1 MKTQEERKR
10 KMLLVLP
17 LLLLP
22 FLALAFYALG
32 GGKGNFAN
40 GNPQISKG
48 LNTTLPGA
56 QLQHEKAQDKMA
68 LYDKAMRDSA
78 AAKSRASGNAF
89 AALGWDTSGQ
99 GQTNKSLPAHSA
111 QVNEAK
117 INQKLA
123 EINRQ
128 ISQPEPVAHYPNNY
142 SNTNS
147 ASPDL
152 DRMEKLIKSKERGNT
167 PDPEMKQLNT
177 MLDKIMQIQNP
188 GLAKAKQT
196 DKPVS
201 KDSAFKAI
209 PAMID
214 GNQKVMNGGVVRLRL
229 QDSIRINGVT
239 FPKGQSL
246 SGSCT
251 VTNQRLLLDIKN
263 IRLGTSIL
271 PVNLTVFSL
280 DGMQGIN
287 APEAELGGAAGD
299 GANGALENMEFLSMD
314 QSVSTQAATAGIN
327 AAKGLLG
334 KKVKKIRI
342 KLKGGVTVLLRNNK

>member
-32 GGKGNFAN
+32 GGKGNLTN
-40 GNPQISKG
+40 GNQQISKG

-78 AAKSRASGNAF
+78 AAKSRAGGNAF
-89 AALGWDTSGQ
+89 AALGWDTSRQ
-99 GQTNKSLPAHSA
+99 GQTYKSTPAIGA
-111 QVNEAK
+111 QANETK

-128 ISQPEPVAHYPNNY
+128 ISQPEPVAHYQNNY

-152 DRMEKLIKSKERGNT
+152 DRMEKLIKSKEHGNT

-214 GNQKVMNGGVVRLRL
+214 GNQKVMNGGVVKLRL
-229 QDSIRINGVT
+229 QDTIRINGVI

-334 KKVKKIRI
+334 KKVKKIRV

>member
-10 KMLLVLP
+10 KMLLFLP

-32 GGKGNFAN
+32 GGKGNLAN
-40 GNPQISKG
+40 GNQQISKG

-56 QLQHEKAQDKMA
+56 QLLHEKAQDKMA

-78 AAKSRASGNAF
+78 AAKSRGSNSAF
-89 AALGWDTSGQ
+89 AALGWDTARSA
-99 GQTNKSLPAHSA
+99 QTNKSIPAISA
-111 QVNEAK
+111 QVNETK
-117 INQKLA
+117 INQKLG

-142 SNTNS
+142 SSATS

-152 DRMEKLIKSKERGNT
+152 DRMEKLIKSKEREST
-167 PDPEMKQLNT
+167 PDPEMKQLNA

-188 GLAKAKQT
+188 GLAKEKQT
-196 DKPVS
+196 DKPIS

-214 GNQKVMNGGVVRLRL
+214 GNQKVMNGGVVKLRL
-229 QDSIRINGVT
+229 LDTIRINGIT
-239 FPKGQSL
+239 YPKGQSL

-287 APEAELGGAAGD
+287 APEAELGGAAGN

-334 KKVKKIRI
+334 KKVKKIRV

>member
-10 KMLLVLP
+10 KMLLILP

-32 GGKGNFAN
+32 GGKGNLAN
-40 GNPQISKG
+40 GNQQISKG

-56 QLQHEKAQDKMA
+56 QLKNEKAQDKMA

-78 AAKSRASGNAF
+78 SAKSRASGNAF
-89 AALGWDTSGQ
+89 AALGWDTSRQ

-111 QVNEAK
+111 QFNETK

-214 GNQKVMNGGVVRLRL
+214 GNQKVMNGGVVKLRL
-229 QDSIRINGVT
+229 QDTIRINGVT